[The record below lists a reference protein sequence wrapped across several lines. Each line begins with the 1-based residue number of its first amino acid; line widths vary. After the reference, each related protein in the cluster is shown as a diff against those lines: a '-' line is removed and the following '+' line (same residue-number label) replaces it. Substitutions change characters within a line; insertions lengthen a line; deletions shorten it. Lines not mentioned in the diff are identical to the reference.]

1 MIINHL
7 SIDCINIRFKVV
19 PGSITKFLT
28 TGDNMKWRGKKRKER
43 KTTQKRSRSNG
54 LTLFWCQL
62 VVVAEEMDGGEVEAD
77 VGGAEA
83 AADVE
88 IKAVFGL
95 RGHK

>member
-1 MIINHL
+1 MIITHFP
-7 SIDCINIRFKVV
+7 IDSWKIRFKVV
-19 PGSITKFLT
+19 PSSITKFLT

-62 VVVAEEMDGGEVEAD
+62 VVVAEEMDGEVD
-77 VGGAEA
+77 VGADA
-83 AADVE
+83 AVE

>member
-1 MIINHL
+1 MIITHFP
-7 SIDCINIRFKVV
+7 IDSRNIRFKVV
-19 PGSITKFLT
+19 AGSITKFLT

-62 VVVAEEMDGGEVEAD
+62 VVVAEEMDGGDGGGEVGEAD
-77 VGGAEA
+77 V
-83 AADVE
+83 DVE

-95 RGHK
+95 QDHK

>member
-1 MIINHL
+1 MIITHFP
-7 SIDCINIRFKVV
+7 IDSWKIRFKVV
-19 PGSITKFLT
+19 PSSITKFLT

-62 VVVAEEMDGGEVEAD
+62 VVVAEEMDGGG
-77 VGGAEA
+77 VGDD
-83 AADVE
+83 ADVE

-95 RGHK
+95 QDHK